1 MTNAS
6 LWRRLGAIVYD
17 GLLVLAVLFGST
29 VPVLA
34 LRGWEPVEPGNVV
47 YQVLLVAVTYA
58 FFVGFWYRYGRT
70 LGMQS
75 WGLRIESA
83 QGGPPSLA
91 QCSLRFVAAIVSWL
105 PFGLG
110 FLWQLLDRDGQ
121 SWHDRLSGT
130 RLRYYPKAKK
140 QPA

>member
-6 LWRRLGAIVYD
+6 LPRRFGAMLYD
-17 GLLVLAVLFGST
+17 SLLMLALLFAAT
-29 VPVLA
+29 VPLVA
-34 LRGWEPVEPGNVV
+34 LRDDQPVEPGNVL
-47 YQVLLVAVTYA
+47 YRVLLVGVTYG
-58 FFVGFWYRYGRT
+58 FLVGFWYRYGRT

-83 QGGPPSLA
+83 QGGRPSLA
-91 QCSLRFVAAIVSWL
+91 QCSLRFVAAILSWL

-110 FLWQLLDRDGQ
+110 YFWQLVDRDGL

-130 RLRYYPKAKK
+130 RLRYYPRERDDT
-140 QPA
+140 